1 MLEYD
6 GIDISEGINI
16 DKTNASKESVFC
28 HYWYFL
34 SRSFS
39 YEQYI
44 CNGCHYLM
52 QKTINFVDVA
62 IVFVKESYYRIHF
75 WYMNKLLCN

>member
-1 MLEYD
+1 MHQKSLFFVTI
-6 GIDISEGINI
+6 GI
-16 DKTNASKESVFC
+16 
-28 HYWYFL
+28 L